1 MKLLNAA
8 RSAAPVLFALVLSAC
23 GGGGDESPP
32 PPNLSK
38 YQGTWT
44 QECSDPI
51 EFSPGVF
58 GPGSTRSSM
67 TISAPDGSGKVQ
79 VTLIVDF
86 FDTTVACYD
95 YATAPIATIRNSVP
109 ADGRP
114 LRTEVGAG
122 PVAGSLAWDVLGMT
136 IPAQDLAGSGP
147 SIRLETGAVPF
158 WRVTFSDGKTDDTQ
172 QRESADSGEMGLHLA
187 TAYIFSV
194 PTPVLY
200 ISGQNQYWAKK

>member
-1 MKLLNAA
+1 MKVLDAT
-8 RSAAPVLFALVLSAC
+8 RSWAPVLFAFLLSAC
-23 GGGGDESPP
+23 GGGDESPP
-32 PPNLSK
+32 PPDLAK

-51 EFSPGVF
+51 QFSPGVY
-58 GPGSTRSSM
+58 GPASTRSSM
-67 TISAPDGSGKVQ
+67 TISAPDSSGKVR

-86 FDTTVACYD
+86 FDTTVGCYD
-95 YATAPIATIRNSVP
+95 YATAPVATIQNSVP

-114 LRTEVGAG
+114 LRTQVGAG
-122 PVAGSLAWDVLGMT
+122 PVAGNLTWDVVGMT
-136 IPAQDLAGSGP
+136 TPAQDLAGTGP
-147 SIRLETGAVPF
+147 SISLQTVGAVPF

-172 QRESADSGEMGLHLA
+172 QREPADTGEMGLHLA